1 MEFYEPN
8 NVPGKFPEFG
18 AIFMSNRATRK
29 ECFRRKLLGL
39 PSGQA
44 DFVKQVKA
52 GMVLFLFEF
61 ERRELHGVFQAC
73 SDGAMNIVPH
83 AYSSS
88 GKQFPAQV
96 KFIQMWQCDP
106 LSEDEFRD
114 AIRANYFSPYKFNF
128 GLSERQ
134 VQNLLLLFSKR
145 KIKDRPL
152 ERQFTRSEVVRS
164 VGYSAKEARSATGDG
179 SFVMIDSKK
188 DEQDADAPFGSTI
201 STEYFGDSISKH
213 RREYDRY
220 TSPPFRNGRKTNRAL
235 ISKEQFVAS
244 LSEVGGLAGDA
255 RVLTSN
261 MVGNDHDVDIES
273 RTDVLTNHRGHSFPT
288 SIRSSDYVNFAT
300 SYGLGQELMEDNGFQ
315 QPSTEH
321 TSTFQSNPGLA
332 EDARAVTSSMI
343 GNESRMD
350 VLTNHHGHSFPTS
363 RSSDYVNFAI
373 SYGLGQEMMEDNG
386 FQQPS
391 TEHTGMF
398 QSNPPQYFSKTIAE
412 ENLVELQNS
421 QYYRRPILEA
431 IKDQFRQSPT
441 ARHLMEPHNS
451 ELSFS
456 ALDGDRLPRSNA
468 LYSTSYGD
476 GVGACNIP
484 YDADVPRL
492 GNRCSSSRGLS
503 NSVPEFPA
511 SHSSVFPSFDQSFPP
526 HVEPERSS
534 SHLNINASLPDYI
547 PLSNAN
553 QLEHLNRSGMLFPGV
568 DYPGHVARNSS
579 MNENPGHNRSPSS
592 FELCNSVPQ
601 CPPHHIFP
609 SFVNESFPSYIE
621 PKSTSKCQN
630 LNSLLSSDSPFSYP
644 DHHDHAN
651 RTSMLFP
658 GAVYPENVQR
668 NSSGIERTREDTTSC
683 SCSLN
688 RSSSFVSDVR
698 YPVSS
703 QEECDHQMSQHENN
717 EAFAACVPRL
727 KGHENGSINLDTH
740 ENSQRIYSDHRER
753 KSVFS
758 RLALPSEVC
767 KQDEHDIDS
776 SIDEVMTIL
785 HQSHD
790 QWVKEKKIKQQ
801 VKRHDEV
808 TNLKNKKQMTVN
820 SQLLTDHL
828 PKVSKEIIM
837 DDISAGKGD
846 GLQIPEVIPFVD
858 FQRRR
863 KVQKI
868 ESNAIT
874 GSTENTGLSGLQHK
888 RRKLIRPKFS
898 GNGSSGN
905 VIVGSQD
912 NANRM
917 TQNVELPD
925 MTFHVGHEDKNIGFQ
940 GCSDREGNEKVANCV
955 VTPSNANG
963 DSKEALQHVG
973 PVSGEYK
980 SKTENSLTLMNS
992 EIDGIVKCGLDHD
1005 GGNGN
1010 LSDTDKAENRSCH
1023 NGGSEKLPKNAE
1035 VENRSF
1041 PTTGER
1047 AIDIT
1052 VSSGMNYNCRSEKA
1066 FKEGG
1071 NVEESKQKLF
1081 LQSVGEQ
1088 CKASIETVSYSN
1100 MKESPELCEE
1110 YDKHG
1115 EVIAAAA
1122 GKDYKVVV
1130 EGEDSGDG
1138 NRESLSH

>member
-188 DEQDADAPFGSTI
+188 DERDADAPFGSTI

-288 SIRSSDYVNFAT
+288 SIRSSDYVNFAR

-332 EDARAVTSSMI
+332 KDARAVTSSMI

-350 VLTNHHGHSFPTS
+350 VLTNHQGHSFPTS

-534 SHLNINASLPDYI
+534 SHLNINASLSDYI

-727 KGHENGSINLDTH
+727 KGHENGSINPDTH

-828 PKVSKEIIM
+828 PK
-837 DDISAGKGD
+837 IS
-846 GLQIPEVIPFVD
+846 
-858 FQRRR
+858 QRRR

-868 ESNAIT
+868 ESDAIT

-912 NANRM
+912 NASRT

-980 SKTENSLTLMNS
+980 S
-992 EIDGIVKCGLDHD
+992 
-1005 GGNGN
+1005 NGN
-1010 LSDTDKAENRSCH
+1010 LSDNDKAENRSCH

-1047 AIDIT
+1047 AIEIT
-1052 VSSGMNYNCRSEKA
+1052 VSSGMDYNCGSEKA

-1071 NVEESKQKLF
+1071 NVEEESKQKLF
-1081 LQSVGEQ
+1081 FAILLGNS
-1088 CKASIETVSYSN
+1088 CKASIEN
-1100 MKESPELCEE
+1100 CQL
-1110 YDKHG
+1110 
-1115 EVIAAAA
+1115 
-1122 GKDYKVVV
+1122 
-1130 EGEDSGDG
+1130 
-1138 NRESLSH
+1138 LQL